1 MKFISLFY
9 IMGGR
14 TIPNRKLVYS
24 MTSKKEIMAYLKQEI
39 LSLELKPGA
48 MISETALSERF
59 QLSRTP
65 IRDVLKQLSLEQ
77 YVDIY
82 PKKGNLV
89 SYIDLE
95 SVEQIIYLRNV
106 LEKEIMKSLA
116 GNIPLKGLHELRD
129 NLAQQQKCIEQAE
142 GAEVFLHLDDQFHR
156 TMFGLAGREFLWGV
170 LQQFNVHYIRYRKL
184 HMLKDEKLTAIQQEH
199 QQLLDYIVQGDT
211 AGIDELLHHHLRAD
225 IDSKNLQEHFA
236 TYIKK

>member
-1 MKFISLFY
+1 
-9 IMGGR
+9 
-14 TIPNRKLVYS
+14 
-24 MTSKKEIMAYLKQEI
+24 MTSKKEIMTYLKQEI
-39 LSLELKPGA
+39 LSLALKPGDI
-48 MISETALSERF
+48 ISETVLSERF

-65 IRDVLKQLSLEQ
+65 IRDVLKQLSLEH

-116 GNIPLKGLHELRD
+116 GNIPLKGLHGLRE
-129 NLAQQQKCIEQAE
+129 NLQQQQKCIEQAE
-142 GAEVFLHLDDQFHR
+142 GAESFLLLDDQFHR
-156 TMFGLAGREFLWGV
+156 MMFGLAGREFLWGV

-184 HMLKDEKLTAIQQEH
+184 HMLKDEKLTTIQQEH
-199 QQLLDYIVQGDT
+199 QQLLDYIMQGDT
-211 AGIDELLHHHLRAD
+211 AGIDKLLHHHLRAD
-225 IDSKNLQEHFA
+225 IDSMNFQEHFA
-236 TYIKK
+236 GYIKK

>member
-14 TIPNRKLVYS
+14 TIPYRKLVYS

-142 GAEVFLHLDDQFHR
+142 GRRYSCSSMTSSTAR
-156 TMFGLAGREFLWGV
+156 CSGWPGV
-170 LQQFNVHYIRYRKL
+170 SSCGVCSSSSMYTTSA
-184 HMLKDEKLTAIQQEH
+184 TASCIC
-199 QQLLDYIVQGDT
+199 
-211 AGIDELLHHHLRAD
+211 
-225 IDSKNLQEHFA
+225 
-236 TYIKK
+236 

>member
-1 MKFISLFY
+1 
-9 IMGGR
+9 
-14 TIPNRKLVYS
+14 
-24 MTSKKEIMAYLKQEI
+24 MTSKKEIMSYLKQEI
-39 LSLELKPGA
+39 LSLALKPGS

-59 QLSRTP
+59 ELSRTP

-116 GNIPLKGLHELRD
+116 GNIPLKG
-129 NLAQQQKCIEQAE
+129 C
-142 GAEVFLHLDDQFHR
+142 
-156 TMFGLAGREFLWGV
+156 M
-170 LQQFNVHYIRYRKL
+170 
-184 HMLKDEKLTAIQQEH
+184 
-199 QQLLDYIVQGDT
+199 
-211 AGIDELLHHHLRAD
+211 
-225 IDSKNLQEHFA
+225 S
-236 TYIKK
+236 